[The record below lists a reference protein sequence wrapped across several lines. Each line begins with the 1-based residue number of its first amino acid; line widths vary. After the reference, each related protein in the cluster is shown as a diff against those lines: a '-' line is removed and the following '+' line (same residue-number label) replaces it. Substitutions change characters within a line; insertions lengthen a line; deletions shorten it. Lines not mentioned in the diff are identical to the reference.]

1 MGYTRRLISFVILI
15 MLVGLGSLVLSTE
28 QARAIAACQIVIE
41 KIANPAD
48 NTEFVFTAPDSDN
61 PNFTLKDPSEPITTT
76 GIARG
81 ETTTVTEEVPP
92 GWILDVDEEECTGDT
107 DKIFIFNETNGLR
120 FNCESDNATVT
131 CTFTNVKLVTNIP
144 TLSEWGLI
152 AMAGILGIIG
162 FIMVIRRRK
171 VTA

>member
-1 MGYTRRLISFVILI
+1 MRYTRRLISFVILT

-48 NTEFVFTAPDSDN
+48 NTEFVFTAPGSDN
-61 PNFTLKDPSEPITTT
+61 SNFTLKDPSEPITTT
-76 GIARG
+76 GIG
-81 ETTTVTEEVPP
+81 VGKTTTVTEEVPP
-92 GWILDVDEEECTGDT
+92 GWILDADEEECTGDT
-107 DKIFIFNETNGLR
+107 DKIFIFNDTNGLR
-120 FNCESDNATVT
+120 FNCEGENVTVT
-131 CTFTNVKLVTNIP
+131 CTFFNVKRPTNIP

-152 AMAGILGIIG
+152 ALAGILGIVG
-162 FIMVIRRRK
+162 FIVIRRRK